1 MTQAKIHANVRS
13 FTVAWFSMVLF
24 LCGGGPA
31 YAADL
36 LPQPG
41 TWALGIRSGYST
53 SSRKLDMVPVQIHIG
68 YTVFKGKWWVMP
80 EGALEIAAEPFVS
93 AITRVT
99 NPGRRS
105 GSVEAGVMLPMLTYS
120 LNLGSRLYPYVEGG
134 VGALYHD
141 IKGYGLGGGFSFAET
156 VGGGISYV
164 FDKHLML
171 TVGYRFRHMSNAGI
185 YKDNNAVNS
194 NMVIAGFS
202 YFFPSH

>member
-1 MTQAKIHANVRS
+1 MAKRRELKLSTIWLSIA
-13 FTVAWFSMVLF
+13 LF
-24 LCGGGPA
+24 IYGAIPVSA
-31 YAADL
+31 DDL

-41 TWALGIRSGYST
+41 TWALGIRSGYSS

-68 YTVFKGKWWVMP
+68 YTLFKGKWWILP
-80 EGALEIAAEPFVS
+80 GGALEIAAEPFVS

-105 GSVEAGVMLPMLTYS
+105 GSVEAGVMLPVLTYS
-120 LNLGSRLYPYVEGG
+120 FDLGYRIHPYVEGG

-156 VGGGISYV
+156 VGAGVSYLL
-164 FDKHLML
+164 DKNLML

-185 YKDNNAVNS
+185 YEDNKALNS
-194 NMVIAGFS
+194 NIVMAGFS
-202 YFFPSH
+202 YFFPKY